1 MEAVWKILFPYYDT
15 QICETFHVQEAT
27 SPFFTEL
34 HQKYDS
40 YSAENESFSI
50 KTVREADLWRKYHLM
65 QRLVTTLKLMSTDY
79 SELFYPHRLMTC

>member
-1 MEAVWKILFPYYDT
+1 MDYGSVGEILFPYYKVFASTVHIIKRERCREDGMTLRKEDT
-15 QICETFHVQEAT
+15 QIRETFHVQEAT

-50 KTVREADLWRKYHLM
+50 KTVREADL
-65 QRLVTTLKLMSTDY
+65 
-79 SELFYPHRLMTC
+79 